1 MLVLRAFAV
10 RLRVHIN
17 PEGLDKEVPEPFHG
31 EGVHRVE
38 HGQVLH
44 REVEPCTMLGDR
56 LEDLAVLLNAV
67 LDVLCDLQLVVDILR
82 DGLRLLQSVDEIIGL
97 QNF

>member
-1 MLVLRAFAV
+1 
-10 RLRVHIN
+10 
-17 PEGLDKEVPEPFHG
+17 
-31 EGVHRVE
+31 
-38 HGQVLH
+38 
-44 REVEPCTMLGDR
+44 MLGDR